1 MKKKFL
7 RLIGAISAFFI
18 SIFGL
23 VGCDNTGNQAMYGVP
38 PDIQQDLYGVPAP
51 TQKYDPNEDRPE
63 MQMSETANL
72 SDEF

>member
-23 VGCDNTGNQAMYGVP
+23 VGCDNGGNQAMYGVP

-51 TQKYDPNEDRPE
+51 TQKYDPEEQRLDT
-63 MQMSETANL
+63 QMSETADL
-72 SDEF
+72 DDEF

>member
-1 MKKKFL
+1 MKKKIL
-7 RLIGAISAFFI
+7 RLLGTISAFFI

-23 VGCDNTGNQAMYGVP
+23 VGCDNGRAQVMYGVP

-51 TQKYDPNEDRPE
+51 TQKYDPNEDPSDI
-63 MQMSETANL
+63 QMSETADL